1 MFSAKLLTADVFRK
15 PYKWAYWWRRFPNAC
30 VVLGSVTNPCAGVI
44 LLYRRTHRYCAKF
57 HALIYNQN
65 DSLHDKH
72 CIFSFL
78 AFLKPADTGTRLAL
92 AFTNAWRREK
102 KLHLFYYTSSTPYFS
117 PKSAATVKKNCGK
130 NVISAVRF
138 FSRLSSSNFLNLLR
152 LQPGLFFYFRLR
164 SFLLFI
170 YSHSQSS
177 FIRRQTAKIAAW
189 NWDQKM
195 FTLFRNSR
203 TTMAC

>member
-1 MFSAKLLTADVFRK
+1 MTAYMTNTVFFLFWRFSSQRIQELASRSPSQTLEDGKKNYT
-15 PYKWAYWWRRFPNAC
+15 C
-30 VVLGSVTNPCAGVI
+30 ST
-44 LLYRRTHRYCAKF
+44 THR
-57 HALIYNQN
+57 ALPT
-65 DSLHDKH
+65 
-72 CIFSFL
+72 F
-78 AFLKPADTGTRLAL
+78 
-92 AFTNAWRREK
+92 RR
-102 KLHLFYYTSSTPYFS
+102 S
-117 PKSAATVKKNCGK
+117 PPQQLKKNYGK

-170 YSHSQSS
+170 YPHSQSS

-189 NWDQKM
+189 NWDRKM

>member
-1 MFSAKLLTADVFRK
+1 MTAYMTNIVFFLFWRFSSPRIQELASRSSSQTLEDGKKNYT
-15 PYKWAYWWRRFPNAC
+15 C
-30 VVLGSVTNPCAGVI
+30 ST
-44 LLYRRTHRYCAKF
+44 THR
-57 HALIYNQN
+57 ALPT
-65 DSLHDKH
+65 
-72 CIFSFL
+72 F
-78 AFLKPADTGTRLAL
+78 
-92 AFTNAWRREK
+92 RR
-102 KLHLFYYTSSTPYFS
+102 S
-117 PKSAATVKKNCGK
+117 PPQQLKKNCGK

-170 YSHSQSS
+170 YPHSQSS

>member
-1 MFSAKLLTADVFRK
+1 MTAYMTNIVFFLFWRFSSPRIQELASRSPSQTLEDGKKNYT
-15 PYKWAYWWRRFPNAC
+15 C
-30 VVLGSVTNPCAGVI
+30 ST
-44 LLYRRTHRYCAKF
+44 THR
-57 HALIYNQN
+57 ALPT
-65 DSLHDKH
+65 
-72 CIFSFL
+72 F
-78 AFLKPADTGTRLAL
+78 
-92 AFTNAWRREK
+92 RR
-102 KLHLFYYTSSTPYFS
+102 S
-117 PKSAATVKKNCGK
+117 PPQQLKKNYGK

-170 YSHSQSS
+170 YPHSQSS

-195 FTLFRNSR
+195 FTLFLNSR

>member
-1 MFSAKLLTADVFRK
+1 MTAYMTNTAFFLFWRFSSQRIQELASRSPSQTLEDGKKNYT
-15 PYKWAYWWRRFPNAC
+15 C
-30 VVLGSVTNPCAGVI
+30 ST
-44 LLYRRTHRYCAKF
+44 THR
-57 HALIYNQN
+57 ALPT
-65 DSLHDKH
+65 
-72 CIFSFL
+72 F
-78 AFLKPADTGTRLAL
+78 
-92 AFTNAWRREK
+92 RR
-102 KLHLFYYTSSTPYFS
+102 S
-117 PKSAATVKKNCGK
+117 PPQQLKKNCGK

-152 LQPGLFFYFRLR
+152 LQPGLFFYFRIR
-164 SFLLFI
+164 SFPLFI
-170 YSHSQSS
+170 YPHSQSS

>member
-1 MFSAKLLTADVFRK
+1 MTAYITNIVFFLFWRFSSPRIQELASRSPSQTLEDGKKNYT
-15 PYKWAYWWRRFPNAC
+15 C
-30 VVLGSVTNPCAGVI
+30 ST
-44 LLYRRTHRYCAKF
+44 THR
-57 HALIYNQN
+57 ALPT
-65 DSLHDKH
+65 
-72 CIFSFL
+72 F
-78 AFLKPADTGTRLAL
+78 
-92 AFTNAWRREK
+92 RR
-102 KLHLFYYTSSTPYFS
+102 S
-117 PKSAATVKKNCGK
+117 PPQQLKKNCGK

-170 YSHSQSS
+170 YPHSQSS

-195 FTLFRNSR
+195 ITLFLNSR

>member
-1 MFSAKLLTADVFRK
+1 MTAYITNIVFFLFWRFSSPRIQELASRSPSQTLEDGKKNYT
-15 PYKWAYWWRRFPNAC
+15 C
-30 VVLGSVTNPCAGVI
+30 ST
-44 LLYRRTHRYCAKF
+44 THR
-57 HALIYNQN
+57 ALPT
-65 DSLHDKH
+65 
-72 CIFSFL
+72 F
-78 AFLKPADTGTRLAL
+78 
-92 AFTNAWRREK
+92 RR
-102 KLHLFYYTSSTPYFS
+102 S
-117 PKSAATVKKNCGK
+117 PPQQLKKNYGK

-170 YSHSQSS
+170 YPHSQSS

-189 NWDQKM
+189 NWDRKM

>member
-1 MFSAKLLTADVFRK
+1 MTAYMTNIVFFLFWRFSSPRIQELASRSPSQTLEDGKKNYT
-15 PYKWAYWWRRFPNAC
+15 C
-30 VVLGSVTNPCAGVI
+30 ST
-44 LLYRRTHRYCAKF
+44 THR
-57 HALIYNQN
+57 ALPT
-65 DSLHDKH
+65 
-72 CIFSFL
+72 F
-78 AFLKPADTGTRLAL
+78 
-92 AFTNAWRREK
+92 RR
-102 KLHLFYYTSSTPYFS
+102 S
-117 PKSAATVKKNCGK
+117 PPQQLKKNYGK

-177 FIRRQTAKIAAW
+177 FIRGQTAKIAAW

>member
-1 MFSAKLLTADVFRK
+1 MTAYMTNTVFFLFWRFSSQRIQELASRSPSQTLEDGKKNYT
-15 PYKWAYWWRRFPNAC
+15 C
-30 VVLGSVTNPCAGVI
+30 ST
-44 LLYRRTHRYCAKF
+44 THR
-57 HALIYNQN
+57 ALPT
-65 DSLHDKH
+65 
-72 CIFSFL
+72 F
-78 AFLKPADTGTRLAL
+78 
-92 AFTNAWRREK
+92 RR
-102 KLHLFYYTSSTPYFS
+102 S
-117 PKSAATVKKNCGK
+117 PPQQLKKNCGK

-170 YSHSQSS
+170 YPHSQSS

-189 NWDQKM
+189 NWDRKM

>member
-1 MFSAKLLTADVFRK
+1 MTAYMTNIVFFLFWRFSSPRIQELASRSPSQTLEDGKKNYT
-15 PYKWAYWWRRFPNAC
+15 C
-30 VVLGSVTNPCAGVI
+30 ST
-44 LLYRRTHRYCAKF
+44 THR
-57 HALIYNQN
+57 ALPT
-65 DSLHDKH
+65 
-72 CIFSFL
+72 F
-78 AFLKPADTGTRLAL
+78 
-92 AFTNAWRREK
+92 RR
-102 KLHLFYYTSSTPYFS
+102 S
-117 PKSAATVKKNCGK
+117 PPQQLKKNCGK

-138 FSRLSSSNFLNLLR
+138 FSRLSSSNFFNLLR

-170 YSHSQSS
+170 YPHSQSS

-195 FTLFRNSR
+195 FTLFLNSR

>member
-1 MFSAKLLTADVFRK
+1 MTAYMTNIVFFLFWRFSSPRIQELASRSPSQTLEDGKKNYT
-15 PYKWAYWWRRFPNAC
+15 C
-30 VVLGSVTNPCAGVI
+30 ST
-44 LLYRRTHRYCAKF
+44 THR
-57 HALIYNQN
+57 ALPT
-65 DSLHDKH
+65 
-72 CIFSFL
+72 F
-78 AFLKPADTGTRLAL
+78 
-92 AFTNAWRREK
+92 RR
-102 KLHLFYYTSSTPYFS
+102 S
-117 PKSAATVKKNCGK
+117 PPQQLKKNCGK

-170 YSHSQSS
+170 YPHSQSS

-189 NWDQKM
+189 NWDRKM

>member
-1 MFSAKLLTADVFRK
+1 MTAYMTNIVFFLFWRFSSPRIQELASRSPSQTLEDGKKNYT
-15 PYKWAYWWRRFPNAC
+15 C
-30 VVLGSVTNPCAGVI
+30 ST
-44 LLYRRTHRYCAKF
+44 THR
-57 HALIYNQN
+57 ALPT
-65 DSLHDKH
+65 
-72 CIFSFL
+72 F
-78 AFLKPADTGTRLAL
+78 
-92 AFTNAWRREK
+92 RR
-102 KLHLFYYTSSTPYFS
+102 S
-117 PKSAATVKKNCGK
+117 PPQQLKKNYGK
-130 NVISAVRF
+130 NIISAVRF

-170 YSHSQSS
+170 YPHSQSS

>member
-1 MFSAKLLTADVFRK
+1 MTAYITNIVFFLFWRFSSPRIQELASRSPSQTLEDGKKNYT
-15 PYKWAYWWRRFPNAC
+15 C
-30 VVLGSVTNPCAGVI
+30 ST
-44 LLYRRTHRYCAKF
+44 THR
-57 HALIYNQN
+57 ALPT
-65 DSLHDKH
+65 
-72 CIFSFL
+72 F
-78 AFLKPADTGTRLAL
+78 
-92 AFTNAWRREK
+92 RR
-102 KLHLFYYTSSTPYFS
+102 S
-117 PKSAATVKKNCGK
+117 PPQQLKKNCGK

-138 FSRLSSSNFLNLLR
+138 FCRLSSSNFLNLLR

-170 YSHSQSS
+170 YPHSQSS

>member
-1 MFSAKLLTADVFRK
+1 MTAYITNIVFFLFWRFSSPRIQELASRSPSQTLEDGKKNYT
-15 PYKWAYWWRRFPNAC
+15 C
-30 VVLGSVTNPCAGVI
+30 ST
-44 LLYRRTHRYCAKF
+44 THR
-57 HALIYNQN
+57 ALPT
-65 DSLHDKH
+65 
-72 CIFSFL
+72 F
-78 AFLKPADTGTRLAL
+78 
-92 AFTNAWRREK
+92 RR
-102 KLHLFYYTSSTPYFS
+102 S
-117 PKSAATVKKNCGK
+117 PPQQLKKNCGK

-170 YSHSQSS
+170 YPHSQSS
-177 FIRRQTAKIAAW
+177 FIRRQRAKIAAW
-189 NWDQKM
+189 NWDRKM

>member
-1 MFSAKLLTADVFRK
+1 MTAYITNIVFFLFWRFSSPRIQELASHSPSQTLEDGKKNYTC
-15 PYKWAYWWRRFPNAC
+15 P
-30 VVLGSVTNPCAGVI
+30 T
-44 LLYRRTHRYCAKF
+44 THR
-57 HALIYNQN
+57 ALPT
-65 DSLHDKH
+65 
-72 CIFSFL
+72 F
-78 AFLKPADTGTRLAL
+78 
-92 AFTNAWRREK
+92 RR
-102 KLHLFYYTSSTPYFS
+102 S
-117 PKSAATVKKNCGK
+117 PPQQLKKNYGK

-170 YSHSQSS
+170 YPHSQSS

-189 NWDQKM
+189 NWDRKM

>member
-1 MFSAKLLTADVFRK
+1 MTAYITNIVFFLFWRFSSPR
-15 PYKWAYWWRRFPNAC
+15 
-30 VVLGSVTNPCAGVI
+30 I
-44 LLYRRTHRYCAKF
+44 
-57 HALIYNQN
+57 QE
-65 DSLHDKH
+65 
-72 CIFSFL
+72 L
-78 AFLKPADTGTRLAL
+78 ASRSPSQTLEDGK
-92 AFTNAWRREK
+92 K

-117 PKSAATVKKNCGK
+117 PKSAATVKKKNCGK

-152 LQPGLFFYFRLR
+152 LQPGLFFYLRLR

-170 YSHSQSS
+170 YPHSQSS

>member
-1 MFSAKLLTADVFRK
+1 MTAYMTNIVFFLFWRFSSPRIQELASRSPSQTLEDGKKNYT
-15 PYKWAYWWRRFPNAC
+15 C
-30 VVLGSVTNPCAGVI
+30 ST
-44 LLYRRTHRYCAKF
+44 THR
-57 HALIYNQN
+57 ALPT
-65 DSLHDKH
+65 
-72 CIFSFL
+72 F
-78 AFLKPADTGTRLAL
+78 
-92 AFTNAWRREK
+92 RR
-102 KLHLFYYTSSTPYFS
+102 S
-117 PKSAATVKKNCGK
+117 PPQQLKKNYGK

-170 YSHSQSS
+170 YPHSQSS

-189 NWDQKM
+189 NWDRKM

>member
-1 MFSAKLLTADVFRK
+1 MTAYMTNIVFFLFWRFSSPRIQELASRSPSQTLEDGKKNYT
-15 PYKWAYWWRRFPNAC
+15 C
-30 VVLGSVTNPCAGVI
+30 ST
-44 LLYRRTHRYCAKF
+44 THR
-57 HALIYNQN
+57 ALPT
-65 DSLHDKH
+65 
-72 CIFSFL
+72 F
-78 AFLKPADTGTRLAL
+78 
-92 AFTNAWRREK
+92 RR
-102 KLHLFYYTSSTPYFS
+102 S
-117 PKSAATVKKNCGK
+117 PPQQLKKNCGK

-170 YSHSQSS
+170 YPHSQSS

>member
-1 MFSAKLLTADVFRK
+1 MTAYMTNIVFFLFWRFSSPRIQELASRSPSQTLEDGKKNYT
-15 PYKWAYWWRRFPNAC
+15 C
-30 VVLGSVTNPCAGVI
+30 ST
-44 LLYRRTHRYCAKF
+44 THR
-57 HALIYNQN
+57 ALPT
-65 DSLHDKH
+65 
-72 CIFSFL
+72 F
-78 AFLKPADTGTRLAL
+78 
-92 AFTNAWRREK
+92 RR
-102 KLHLFYYTSSTPYFS
+102 S
-117 PKSAATVKKNCGK
+117 PPQQLKKNYGK
-130 NVISAVRF
+130 NIISAVRF

-152 LQPGLFFYFRLR
+152 LQPGLFFYLRLR

-170 YSHSQSS
+170 YPHSQSS

>member
-1 MFSAKLLTADVFRK
+1 MTAYITNIVFFLFWRFSSPRIQELASRSSSQTLEDGKKNYT
-15 PYKWAYWWRRFPNAC
+15 C
-30 VVLGSVTNPCAGVI
+30 ST
-44 LLYRRTHRYCAKF
+44 THR
-57 HALIYNQN
+57 ALPT
-65 DSLHDKH
+65 
-72 CIFSFL
+72 F
-78 AFLKPADTGTRLAL
+78 
-92 AFTNAWRREK
+92 RR
-102 KLHLFYYTSSTPYFS
+102 S
-117 PKSAATVKKNCGK
+117 PPQQLKKNCGK

-170 YSHSQSS
+170 YPHSQSS

>member
-1 MFSAKLLTADVFRK
+1 MTA
-15 PYKWAYWWRRFPNAC
+15 YM
-30 VVLGSVTNPCAGVI
+30 TNIV
-44 LLYRRTHRYCAKF
+44 
-57 HALIYNQN
+57 
-65 DSLHDKH
+65 
-72 CIFSFL
+72 FSFFGVSQTRGYRNSPRARL
-78 AFLKPADTGTRLAL
+78 HKRLKTGKKITPVLLHIEHSLLFAEV
-92 AFTNAWRREK
+92 RRNSK
-102 KLHLFYYTSSTPYFS
+102 
-117 PKSAATVKKNCGK
+117 KKNCGK

-170 YSHSQSS
+170 YPHSQSS
-177 FIRRQTAKIAAW
+177 FKRRQTAKIAAW
-189 NWDQKM
+189 NWGQKM

>member
-1 MFSAKLLTADVFRK
+1 MTAYMTNIAFFLFWRFSSPRIQELASRSPSQTLEDGKKNYT
-15 PYKWAYWWRRFPNAC
+15 C
-30 VVLGSVTNPCAGVI
+30 ST
-44 LLYRRTHRYCAKF
+44 THR
-57 HALIYNQN
+57 ALPT
-65 DSLHDKH
+65 
-72 CIFSFL
+72 F
-78 AFLKPADTGTRLAL
+78 
-92 AFTNAWRREK
+92 RR
-102 KLHLFYYTSSTPYFS
+102 S
-117 PKSAATVKKNCGK
+117 PPQQLKKNYGK

-170 YSHSQSS
+170 YPHSQSS
-177 FIRRQTAKIAAW
+177 FIRRQTEKIAAW

>member
-1 MFSAKLLTADVFRK
+1 MTAYMTNTVFFLFWRFSSQRIQELASRSPSQTLEDGKKNYT
-15 PYKWAYWWRRFPNAC
+15 C
-30 VVLGSVTNPCAGVI
+30 ST
-44 LLYRRTHRYCAKF
+44 THR
-57 HALIYNQN
+57 ALPT
-65 DSLHDKH
+65 
-72 CIFSFL
+72 F
-78 AFLKPADTGTRLAL
+78 
-92 AFTNAWRREK
+92 RR
-102 KLHLFYYTSSTPYFS
+102 S
-117 PKSAATVKKNCGK
+117 PPQQLKKNYGK

-170 YSHSQSS
+170 YPHSQSS

>member
-1 MFSAKLLTADVFRK
+1 MTAYMTNIVFFLFWRFSSPRIQELASRSPSQTLEDGKKNYT
-15 PYKWAYWWRRFPNAC
+15 C
-30 VVLGSVTNPCAGVI
+30 ST
-44 LLYRRTHRYCAKF
+44 THR
-57 HALIYNQN
+57 ALPT
-65 DSLHDKH
+65 
-72 CIFSFL
+72 F
-78 AFLKPADTGTRLAL
+78 
-92 AFTNAWRREK
+92 RR
-102 KLHLFYYTSSTPYFS
+102 S
-117 PKSAATVKKNCGK
+117 PPQQLKKNYGK

-152 LQPGLFFYFRLR
+152 LQPGLFFNFRLR

-170 YSHSQSS
+170 YPHSQSS

-189 NWDQKM
+189 NWDRKM

>member
-1 MFSAKLLTADVFRK
+1 MCCFGLSYQTLCGSNSAVQKNASLLRK
-15 PYKWAYWWRRFPNAC
+15 ISRAHILSKWQPTWQTLF
-30 VVLGSVTNPCAGVI
+30 
-44 LLYRRTHRYCAKF
+44 
-57 HALIYNQN
+57 
-65 DSLHDKH
+65 
-72 CIFSFL
+72 FSFL

-117 PKSAATVKKNCGK
+117 PKSAATVKKKNCGK

-170 YSHSQSS
+170 YPHSQSS

-189 NWDQKM
+189 NWGQKM

>member
-1 MFSAKLLTADVFRK
+1 MTAYMTNIVFFLFWRFSSPRIQELASRSPSQTLEDGKKNYT
-15 PYKWAYWWRRFPNAC
+15 C
-30 VVLGSVTNPCAGVI
+30 ST
-44 LLYRRTHRYCAKF
+44 THR
-57 HALIYNQN
+57 ALPT
-65 DSLHDKH
+65 
-72 CIFSFL
+72 F
-78 AFLKPADTGTRLAL
+78 
-92 AFTNAWRREK
+92 RR
-102 KLHLFYYTSSTPYFS
+102 S
-117 PKSAATVKKNCGK
+117 PPQQLKKNCGK

-152 LQPGLFFYFRLR
+152 LQPGLFFYLRLR

-170 YSHSQSS
+170 YPHSQSS

>member
-1 MFSAKLLTADVFRK
+1 MTAYMTNIVFFLFWRFSSPRIQELASRSPSQTLEDGKKNYT
-15 PYKWAYWWRRFPNAC
+15 C
-30 VVLGSVTNPCAGVI
+30 ST
-44 LLYRRTHRYCAKF
+44 THR
-57 HALIYNQN
+57 ALP
-65 DSLHDKH
+65 
-72 CIFSFL
+72 
-78 AFLKPADTGTRLAL
+78 AF
-92 AFTNAWRREK
+92 RR
-102 KLHLFYYTSSTPYFS
+102 S
-117 PKSAATVKKNCGK
+117 PPQQLKKNCGK

-138 FSRLSSSNFLNLLR
+138 FSRLSSSNFFNLLR

-170 YSHSQSS
+170 YPHSQSS

-195 FTLFRNSR
+195 FTLFLNSR

>member
-1 MFSAKLLTADVFRK
+1 MTAYITNIVFFLFWRFSSPRIQELASRSPSQTLEDGKKNYT
-15 PYKWAYWWRRFPNAC
+15 C
-30 VVLGSVTNPCAGVI
+30 ST
-44 LLYRRTHRYCAKF
+44 THR
-57 HALIYNQN
+57 ALPT
-65 DSLHDKH
+65 
-72 CIFSFL
+72 F
-78 AFLKPADTGTRLAL
+78 
-92 AFTNAWRREK
+92 RR
-102 KLHLFYYTSSTPYFS
+102 S
-117 PKSAATVKKNCGK
+117 PPQQLKKNCGK

-138 FSRLSSSNFLNLLR
+138 FSRLSSSNFFNLLR

-170 YSHSQSS
+170 YPHSQSS

-195 FTLFRNSR
+195 FTLFLNSR

>member
-1 MFSAKLLTADVFRK
+1 MTAYMTNIAFFLFWRFSSPRIQELASRSPSQTLEDGKKNYT
-15 PYKWAYWWRRFPNAC
+15 C
-30 VVLGSVTNPCAGVI
+30 ST
-44 LLYRRTHRYCAKF
+44 THR
-57 HALIYNQN
+57 ALPT
-65 DSLHDKH
+65 
-72 CIFSFL
+72 F
-78 AFLKPADTGTRLAL
+78 
-92 AFTNAWRREK
+92 RR
-102 KLHLFYYTSSTPYFS
+102 S
-117 PKSAATVKKNCGK
+117 PPQQLKKNYGK

-170 YSHSQSS
+170 YPHSQSS

-189 NWDQKM
+189 NWDRKM

>member
-1 MFSAKLLTADVFRK
+1 MTAYMTNIVF
-15 PYKWAYWWRRFPNAC
+15 FFF
-30 VVLGSVTNPCAGVI
+30 GVSQARG
-44 LLYRRTHRYCAKF
+44 YRNSPRARLHKRLKTGKKNYTCSTTHR
-57 HALIYNQN
+57 ALPTFRRSPPQQ
-65 DSLHDKH
+65 
-72 CIFSFL
+72 
-78 AFLKPADTGTRLAL
+78 LK
-92 AFTNAWRREK
+92 K
-102 KLHLFYYTSSTPYFS
+102 KLW
-117 PKSAATVKKNCGK
+117 K

-170 YSHSQSS
+170 YPHSQSS